1 MFLSKTF
8 TEVMKLIPIYPRV
21 NGKTLKVHGEKLVTK
36 PAPKI
41 IATLSK

>member
-1 MFLSKTF
+1 
-8 TEVMKLIPIYPRV
+8 MKLIPIYPRV